1 MNVSVTDLSKLISGE
16 ETCLFKIWY
25 KMRHRE
31 DTEEISK
38 KLVEW
43 KVNHTKMML
52 DLSNKLEMKGGEIK
66 KEEYIKLDASNGTLV
81 GRVDLLHIADDEVI
95 IYDCKSGKQNISHH
109 LQMMIY
115 LYMVDKLKLYK
126 GKMLR
131 GVIHY
136 ENKDIYYSLGDILD
150 DLHSSIETYTNILL
164 DDSAPSAFVGGSCE
178 WCEIECEKKRR
189 GL

>member
-1 MNVSVTDLSKLISGE
+1 MNVSVSDLSKLISGD

-31 DTEEISK
+31 DTEGMSK

-52 DLSNKLEMKGGEIK
+52 DLGNKLEMKGGIIK
-66 KEEYIKLDASNGTLV
+66 KEDSIKLDVLKGTLV
-81 GRVDLLHIADDEVI
+81 GRVDLFHITDDEVV
-95 IYDCKSGKQNISHH
+95 IYDCKSGRQNISHH

-126 GKMLR
+126 GKTLR

-136 ENKDIYYSLGDILD
+136 KDKNINYDLSEILD
-150 DLHSSIETYTNILL
+150 DVPSSIERYINILL
-164 DDSAPSAFVGGSCE
+164 DDSAPSAFVGSSCE
-178 WCEIECEKKRR
+178 WCDIECEKR
-189 GL
+189 